1 MLTYALVD
9 GFYGPMAWYDAEH
22 SVTFLDNHDT
32 AGELHD
38 RFGSVDQIA
47 MPLNRALTEP

>member
-9 GFYGPMAWYDAEH
+9 AFYGPMAWYDAEH

-32 AGELHD
+32 AGELND
-38 RFGSVDQIA
+38 RFGSADQLA
-47 MPLNRALTEP
+47 VPFHRA